1 MNRYVIDTQ
10 ALIRY
15 LDRSKGV
22 NKKAAAIL
30 EKADRGESIII
41 IPAVVIFEIGYLY
54 EKKRIPVSI
63 HDIKRIIEKAV
74 NYQEEKLS
82 VEIIKAAFEII
93 DIPELHD
100 RLIAGTAR
108 YLDAPIITNDPV
120 ILKSKYVRCVKSD

>member
-41 IPAVVIFEIGYLY
+41 IPAVVIFEIGYLH
-54 EKKRIPVSI
+54 EKKRIHVSI

-74 NYQEEKLS
+74 NYQE
-82 VEIIKAAFEII
+82 
-93 DIPELHD
+93 
-100 RLIAGTAR
+100 
-108 YLDAPIITNDPV
+108 
-120 ILKSKYVRCVKSD
+120 KSYR

>member
-10 ALIRY
+10 TLIRF
-15 LDRSKGV
+15 LVRSKGV
-22 NKKAAAIL
+22 NKKATAIL